1 MRGRLSISA
10 TSLGA
15 DPDNV
20 SSSTTVPNIDDDDD
34 DDGIDDDDDDDDG
47 FASLILILSI
57 SIDDGAAISSIDYY
71 DDYGNDTAYDG
82 DVDDTSDSDSS
93 ITLPQ
98 SVNLEEVLLLH
109 K

>member
-20 SSSTTVPNIDDDDD
+20 SSSTTVPNIDDDD
-34 DDGIDDDDDDDDG
+34 GIDDDDDDG